1 MQVQAYTPKDLKSRD
16 EWRVACQDLFFFEQN
31 VCSQAFDDK
40 FQDMGAIH
48 MQMCDFLDPRR
59 NSAKSKYL
67 SAFRGSFK
75 TTVLLGYFAWFFCMS
90 LARRKSNSITYN
102 TAIKENAWNFQAD
115 LKHLLLENEFLQ
127 WIFPELPNDEKGY
140 SGMTKN
146 RIDHKR
152 VRLDFTS
159 TDTTQASKH
168 TLSMVNDD
176 LENEKNYQTEGQR
189 ADLINSFM
197 YQQSVLTKVHSRGIG
212 SDVFVGTP
220 YHFQG
225 LTWKVRNDK
234 TYSCLEFPCYV
245 DRDKAKGVTF
255 PERFTVEDFEII
267 RKRQSSNIFSSQYLL
282 KPLSDEDALCP
293 DAWIQYWTR
302 QPDPYWRE
310 MIVDPGGADPASKD
324 PTGITIVD
332 TDTNGNMYVILADEF
347 YFQPIEFMDKIK
359 ELKDNYAPDSIRIEK
374 EKYWTT
380 IADIFQHK
388 FPELNISYA
397 EHKGR
402 NKDVRI
408 WRLKQWFQ
416 SKRIFLDKNMKDGK
430 FYNQLTEYPSV
441 THDDILDSLAYHLD
455 YRRVPDPYIVHKLPS
470 GREFKPNIAADFE
483 EEMNLVM
490 ARAKGANQAELNDHI
505 W

>member
-1 MQVQAYTPKDLKSRD
+1 
-16 EWRVACQDLFFFEQN
+16 
-31 VCSQAFDDK
+31 
-40 FQDMGAIH
+40 MGAIH
-48 MQMCDFLDPRR
+48 MEMCDFLDTRKSP
-59 NSAKSKYL
+59 SKSKYL

-75 TTVLLGYFAWFFCMS
+75 TTILLGYFAWFLCMN

-115 LKHLLLENEFLQ
+115 LRHLLTENALMK
-127 WIFPELPNDEKGY
+127 WIFPELPAEEKDFTVF
-140 SGMTKN
+140 TKN
-146 RIDHKR
+146 RIEHKR

-168 TLSMVNDD
+168 SAAIVNDD
-176 LENEKNYQTEGQR
+176 LENEKNHQTEGQR
-189 ADLINSFM
+189 NDLINSFM

-212 SDVFVGTP
+212 LDIFVGTP
-220 YHFQG
+220 YHLQG
-225 LTWKVRNDK
+225 LCWKVRNDK
-234 TYSCLEFPCYV
+234 TYSRLEIPCYI
-245 DRDKAKGVTF
+245 DRKKENGVTF

-267 RKRQSSNIFSSQYLL
+267 RKRQSNSIFQSQYLL
-282 KPLSDEDALCP
+282 KPLNEEDALCP
-293 DAWIQYWTR
+293 DEWIQYWTR
-302 QPDPYWRE
+302 LPDPYWRE
-310 MIVDPGGADPASKD
+310 MIVDPGGADPNSKD

-332 TDTNGNMYVILADEF
+332 TDTNGNMYVVLAEEY

-359 ELKDNYAPDSIRIEK
+359 ELKDNYSPDSIRIEK

-416 SKRIFLDKNMKDGK
+416 GKRIFLDKNMKESK
-430 FYNQLTEYPSV
+430 FYNQLTEYPAV
-441 THDDILDSLAYHLD
+441 AHDDILDSLAYHLD
-455 YRRVPDPYIVHKLPS
+455 YRRVPDPYVIHRLPS
-470 GREFKPNIAADFE
+470 GKPFVPNIAADFE
-483 EEMNLVM
+483 EEMNLLF
-490 ARAKGANQAELNDHI
+490 ARIKGNDQARENDHV